1 MAKTAT
7 KTDPAKW
14 EKAKRDAKA
23 KMGGKHSARAMQ
35 LATQLYKK
43 RGGGY
48 SGAKKETSLSKWTK
62 QDWKYS
68 KKDKPGQGGS
78 GVYLPK
84 KRIASLKS
92 TAAGRLALKKG
103 EAKKAKA
110 TREGKQYAQHGLGKG
125 LS

>member
-14 EKAKRDAKA
+14 EQAKKDAKA

-48 SGAKKETSLSKWTK
+48 SGAKKETSLSNWTK
-62 QDWKYS
+62 QKWQYS
-68 KKDKPGQGGS
+68 GGDK

-84 KRIASLKS
+84 DKLAKLRSS
-92 TAAGRLALKKG
+92 AAGRAQIARAERIKN
-103 EAKKAKA
+103 KAS
-110 TREGKQYAQHGLGKG
+110 RQGKQYSKHGLAAGTS
-125 LS
+125 LT